1 MTTLTRLEDLLLHS
15 REEAKGIIL
24 QLRAAR
30 KQLEE
35 NNGKLQDPQQYQQN
49 TLLLEAIEQAENII
63 NIIYYRYHNSALVVS
78 EQEYSKNIL
87 EPIPPGVNWRSQFG
101 HG

>member
-1 MTTLTRLEDLLLHS
+1 MTCLFAPS
-15 REEAKGIIL
+15 
-24 QLRAAR
+24 
-30 KQLEE
+30 LEE

-78 EQEYSKNIL
+78 EQE
-87 EPIPPGVNWRSQFG
+87 
-101 HG
+101 

>member
-24 QLRAAR
+24 QLRVAR
-30 KQLEE
+30 QQLEE
-35 NNGKLQDPQQYQQN
+35 NNGKIQEPQQYQQN

-63 NIIYYRYHNSALVVS
+63 NTIYYRYHNSALVVS
-78 EQEYSKNIL
+78 EQERESL
-87 EPIPPGVNWRSQFG
+87 S
-101 HG
+101 

>member
-35 NNGKLQDPQQYQQN
+35 NNGKLQDPQQYQQTPYCLKRSSRPKISS
-49 TLLLEAIEQAENII
+49 TLFII
-63 NIIYYRYHNSALVVS
+63 VTITTHL
-78 EQEYSKNIL
+78 
-87 EPIPPGVNWRSQFG
+87 
-101 HG
+101 

>member
-35 NNGKLQDPQQYQQN
+35 NNGKLKDPQQYQQN
-49 TLLLEAIEQAENII
+49 TLLL
-63 NIIYYRYHNSALVVS
+63 
-78 EQEYSKNIL
+78 
-87 EPIPPGVNWRSQFG
+87 
-101 HG
+101 